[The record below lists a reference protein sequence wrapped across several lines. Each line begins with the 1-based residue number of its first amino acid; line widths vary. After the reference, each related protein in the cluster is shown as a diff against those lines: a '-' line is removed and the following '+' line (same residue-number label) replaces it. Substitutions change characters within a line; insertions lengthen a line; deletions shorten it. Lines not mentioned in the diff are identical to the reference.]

1 MFKLW
6 PWLEAN
12 KNRLLG
18 SVAAVV
24 VAVGL
29 YYFVSW
35 RHDQNEINAGEALTQ
50 MLVASPSLTPEQSA
64 EALGKLA
71 ADHAGT
77 AAAQRAQLSAAAGWF
92 NVGRYADA
100 QTQFQKALDANATGP
115 LAATAALG
123 IASSLEALGK
133 LEDAAAAYRKVA
145 SQFPDSA
152 AAAPAKFAL
161 GRMAEQ
167 QGKFA
172 EAMNL
177 YQELSRNN
185 FAGSLASDASL
196 RALEL
201 KAKIPAAPKPVVAPV
216 VAPAAPKAK

>member
-115 LAATAALG
+115 LAATAALLHG
-123 IASSLEALGK
+123 YAGERASQGGPIAALDVAEALPTTV
-133 LEDAAAAYRKVA
+133 AAI
-145 SQFPDSA
+145 
-152 AAAPAKFAL
+152 L
-161 GRMAEQ
+161 
-167 QGKFA
+167 
-172 EAMNL
+172 
-177 YQELSRNN
+177 
-185 FAGSLASDASL
+185 
-196 RALEL
+196 
-201 KAKIPAAPKPVVAPV
+201 
-216 VAPAAPKAK
+216 